1 MSSGIPYFP
10 LDTHLDEKFQL
21 IEAEF
26 GITGFGVVVHLL
38 QDIYGGQGY
47 YLEYT
52 DEVALLFARKIG
64 LGGSAVSEIV
74 EASIRRGIFDKDL
87 FQKYRILTS
96 KGIQKRYFTAVIR
109 RKKIEVKKEYL
120 LISLDNF

>member
-1 MSSGIPYFP
+1 MASGIPYFP

-38 QDIYGGQGY
+38 QEIYGGQGY

-52 DEVALLFARKIG
+52 TEVALLFARKIG

-87 FQKYRILTS
+87 FKKYHILTS
-96 KGIQKRYFTAVIR
+96 TGIQKRYFTAVIR